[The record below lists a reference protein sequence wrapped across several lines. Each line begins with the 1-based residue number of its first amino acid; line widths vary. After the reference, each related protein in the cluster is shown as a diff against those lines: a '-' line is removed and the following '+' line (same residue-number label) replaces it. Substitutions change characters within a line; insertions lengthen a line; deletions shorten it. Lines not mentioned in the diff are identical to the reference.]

1 MFGIEAFVLVQD
13 DGVTPLDVH
22 AEIGEHEQAL
32 RVFRAHDTDDWQP
45 FRWRVNLLG
54 LVEQSLPV

>member
-1 MFGIEAFVLVQD
+1 MFGVEAFVLVHD

-32 RVFRAHDTDDWQP
+32 RVLRMT
-45 FRWRVNLLG
+45 G
-54 LVEQSLPV
+54 EQY